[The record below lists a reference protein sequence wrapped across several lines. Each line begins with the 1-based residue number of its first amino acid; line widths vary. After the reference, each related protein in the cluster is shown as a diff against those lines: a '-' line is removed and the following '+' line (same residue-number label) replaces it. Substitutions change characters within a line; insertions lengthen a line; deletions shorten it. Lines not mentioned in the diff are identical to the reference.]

1 MRRSHREGRSI
12 ISNGYAMYMSEDIN
26 DIEKMDGPTSY
37 KEATKKGKLVK
48 MVVRLWRRR
57 LDL

>member
-1 MRRSHREGRSI
+1 
-12 ISNGYAMYMSEDIN
+12 MYMSEDIN

-48 MVVRLWRRR
+48 MVVRLWRRS